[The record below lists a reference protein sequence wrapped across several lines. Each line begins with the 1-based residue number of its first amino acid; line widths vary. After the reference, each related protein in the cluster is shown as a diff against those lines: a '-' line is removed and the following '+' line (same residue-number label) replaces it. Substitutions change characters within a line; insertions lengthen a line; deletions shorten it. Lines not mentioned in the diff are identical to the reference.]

1 MAGEILI
8 LCCYLLTAL
17 SAAWFGVML
26 SKAPK
31 WQWLSVCGFA
41 IGLLFVIL
49 LARRVPAIGYH
60 PGMLLLG
67 QSRIAEIL
75 FCGLAPL
82 LFGILCPHLP
92 HRRQRRMVT
101 VFAVLAS
108 LYLGLVCQVE
118 FLLAYHRLAD
128 LNTWVEDKVCLQTT
142 HYTCGAAAAVSALY
156 QYDIMA
162 EEGPL
167 ALASRTTPSIGTTE
181 YLLAEAIEAL
191 YADRGISCR
200 IRRFDSVEQLKG
212 NCPMIAVVKLR
223 LGVDHFVTVLD
234 VTSTEIVIAD
244 PMAGKAFLS
253 HDDFAG
259 KWRYAGILIQ
269 KN

>member
-8 LCCYLLTAL
+8 LCCYILTAL

-31 WQWLSVCGFA
+31 WRWLSVCGLA
-41 IGLLFVIL
+41 IVLLFGII
-49 LARRVPAIGYH
+49 LARRVPAIGYL
-60 PGMLLLG
+60 PQMLLLG

-92 HRRQRRMVT
+92 NRRQRRIVS

-108 LYLGLVCQVE
+108 IYLGLACQIE
-118 FLLAYHRLAD
+118 FLFVYHRLAD
-128 LNTWVEDKVCLQTT
+128 LDTWVEDKVCLQTT
-142 HYTCGAAAAVSALY
+142 PYTCGAAAAVSALY

-162 EEGPL
+162 EESAL

-181 YLLAEAIEAL
+181 CLLAEGIEAL
-191 YADRGISCR
+191 YANQGISCR
-200 IRRFDSVEQLKG
+200 IRRFDSTEQLKG
-212 NCPMIAVVKLR
+212 NCPVIAVVKFR
-223 LGVDHFVTVLD
+223 LGVDHFVTVLES
-234 VTSTEIVIAD
+234 TNTEIVIAD
-244 PMAGKAFLS
+244 PMVGKLILS
-253 HDDFAG
+253 PDDFAQ
-259 KWRYAGILIQ
+259 KWRYAGILIR